1 MLLAKNVGILWAM
14 RTEVRN
20 QFFKLRAEDHVR
32 FNRILDAIQQENPL
46 LNRTGIFSRMVDL
59 LEQVAPKYVAPPSP
73 VRRPGRP
80 RKVIV

>member
-1 MLLAKNVGILWAM
+1 
-14 RTEVRN
+14 
-20 QFFKLRAEDHVR
+20 VR

-59 LEQVAPKYVAPPSP
+59 LEQVAPKYVTPTAP